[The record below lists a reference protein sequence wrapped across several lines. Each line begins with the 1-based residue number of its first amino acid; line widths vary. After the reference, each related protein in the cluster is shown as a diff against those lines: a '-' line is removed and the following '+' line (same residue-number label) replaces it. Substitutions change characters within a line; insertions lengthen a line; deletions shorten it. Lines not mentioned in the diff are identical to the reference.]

1 MNGTTSIYASYAHGS
16 KGMAIVSKANDCG
29 TPSSTYKG
37 QNAVKDNQLWISTDK
52 SNPYD
57 NEWVDLMTAIRNDK
71 PYNEV
76 PHGVAASVTSSL
88 GRYAAHTG
96 QETTYDDF
104 LNSETELVPNAD
116 KLTLDGPSPL
126 PADKDGKYPIPMP
139 GICTKTEYPM
149 KA

>member
-1 MNGTTSIYASYAHGS
+1 MNHQRQYEQKREQSDQRAARIEQKPQSPHGRS
-16 KGMAIVSKANDCG
+16 
-29 TPSSTYKG
+29 P
-37 QNAVKDNQLWISTDK
+37 QLS
-52 SNPYD
+52 
-57 NEWVDLMTAIRNDK
+57 
-71 PYNEV
+71 NEV

-96 QETTYDDF
+96 QETTYDEF

-139 GICTKTEYPM
+139 GICTKTEYPIV